1 MGYNGM
7 AWTTLSILLYI
18 CFQFDL
24 TRARALT
31 RSDIAVPSPE
41 TTGPCALMVIPRGY
55 KCEEYEVVTTQDG
68 YILSMQ
74 RIPQGRGGGIN
85 GSGGDGKRRQPVLLQ
100 HGVLMDGITWLLNSP
115 QQSLA
120 FVLADH
126 GFDVWI
132 ANTRGTRWSRRHVS
146 LDPSST
152 AYWAWSWDELV
163 TNDLPATF
171 DFVYS
176 KTGQKLHYVGHSM
189 GTLTALASFSEGK
202 LVDKLQS
209 AALLSPIA
217 YLTHMTTPIG
227 ILCAKAF
234 IGEII
239 TNWLGIAEFNPQGCA
254 NFTHLEGV
262 TNLLKTL
269 CLDPNVDCYD
279 LMRAFTGNNCCLNA
293 STVELF
299 LKYEPQ
305 PTSTKT
311 MVHLAQTFRDGVLT
325 KYDYGRGEANI
336 EYYGQSTPPIY
347 NMSNIPKSLPLFL
360 SYGGQDSL
368 SDVRD
373 VELLL
378 DDLKFHEGDKLTV
391 QFVKD
396 YAHADFVMG
405 VSAKQIVYNAV
416 IAFFDRQ

>member
-1 MGYNGM
+1 
-7 AWTTLSILLYI
+7 
-18 CFQFDL
+18 
-24 TRARALT
+24 
-31 RSDIAVPSPE
+31 
-41 TTGPCALMVIPRGY
+41 
-55 KCEEYEVVTTQDG
+55 
-68 YILSMQ
+68 
-74 RIPQGRGGGIN
+74 
-85 GSGGDGKRRQPVLLQ
+85 
-100 HGVLMDGITWLLNSP
+100 
-115 QQSLA
+115 
-120 FVLADH
+120 
-126 GFDVWI
+126 
-132 ANTRGTRWSRRHVS
+132 
-146 LDPSST
+146 

-202 LVDKLQS
+202 LVDKLQ
-209 AALLSPIA
+209 
-217 YLTHMTTPIG
+217 
-227 ILCAKAF
+227 KD
-234 IGEII
+234 
-239 TNWLGIAEFNPQGCA
+239 
-254 NFTHLEGV
+254 V

-405 VSAKQIVYNAV
+405 VSAKRIVYDAV